1 MSHIWEEEWKKDL
14 RSILM
19 DLREEQF
26 DTTLELL
33 TKIPR
38 CHKTGESKSREKM
51 PQIICEHYSLLDSI
65 AAISDIIERI
75 PRNDE
80 PVQSLLRPHVEKM
93 RKEREKESQGQ
104 KRKREER
111 DDVPTDVAPLQS
123 KILNQQRSS
132 QPNMDRNT
140 PSQKISI
147 CDVKSTGILETQFIA
162 AKVVQK
168 SGLRTY
174 RTKAKEKKCLFYL
187 GVADETGSIKM
198 TVYGKDHDKKL
209 KEGSSYLFRKLI
221 QDESGPKVTTSSI
234 VSQTRSVDVPE
245 QLEMEAQKLIYPE
258 SPVYSIK
265 EAKSAADRTEVT
277 VEGTVTD
284 IHPVE
289 KVKVKHKQEKTKKQT
304 FQLEDETDSI
314 GICMWGD
321 ATEQCKG
328 LSPGDVIKVSNMKTK
343 KYYDNI
349 SLDSTGYTRIDKVQS
364 VGTHNA
370 KIQVMG
376 IIKATKKETHLE
388 AEFNQQV
395 HTLVVASRLLANA
408 FGFDLKGDFK
418 ESLLNKMPLSADAEI
433 QGQKI
438 TKITAVEEM

>member
-140 PSQKISI
+140 PS
-147 CDVKSTGILETQFIA
+147 
-162 AKVVQK
+162 
-168 SGLRTY
+168 
-174 RTKAKEKKCLFYL
+174 
-187 GVADETGSIKM
+187 
-198 TVYGKDHDKKL
+198 
-209 KEGSSYLFRKLI
+209 
-221 QDESGPKVTTSSI
+221 
-234 VSQTRSVDVPE
+234 